1 MRIVMIGAGYVGL
14 VSAACL
20 ADLGH
25 EVVCVEVDET
35 KVAALKKGRIPIY
48 ERGLSELVLA
58 NQSASRLSFTANLN
72 DAARA
77 AHAIF
82 IAVGTP
88 ALGEVGSADMRYV
101 YDAARDIA
109 SVIEDFTV
117 IVVKS
122 TVPIGACDDVE
133 RIIGERVPR
142 NRFAVVSNPEF
153 LREGAAI
160 EDFNQPDRVVIGVED
175 ERARLVMAEIYEP
188 LSSVRASIL
197 YTSRRSSEMIKY
209 AANVFLAMK
218 VTFINEIADLC
229 ERVDADVLEVSRGVG
244 LDSCIGPKF
253 LTPGSGF
260 GGSCFPKDTL
270 VLTKFAREAEAPIR
284 LVETLV
290 EVNEARMA
298 AMARKVIAA
307 CDGSVVG
314 KRIAVL
320 GLTYKPGT
328 DDMREAPSLVIVPK
342 LQAAGAQ
349 IVAYDPAGMRTAR
362 SLLPGVQLAE
372 YAYDCVEGAD
382 AAVVITEWDEFR
394 ALDLKRVRAA
404 LNQPIMVDLRNIYS
418 IETMRSLGFRYFCI
432 GRGFRYDERSAHP
445 QVQEF
450 SSRGVSRTA
459 REDRPDAELSMP
471 YSGDWTRIG
480 IT

>member
-14 VSAACL
+14 VSGTCL
-20 ADLGH
+20 ADFGH
-25 EVVCVEVDET
+25 EVVCVDTDEE
-35 KVAALKKGRIPIY
+35 KVASLRDGRVPIY
-48 ERGLSELVLA
+48 EPGLTDLVLS
-58 NQSASRLSFTANLN
+58 NQSAGRLSFATSLKA
-72 DAARA
+72 AARGA
-77 AHAIF
+77 RVIF

-88 ALGEVGSADMRYV
+88 SLAEVGSADMHYV
-101 YDAARDIA
+101 YDAARAIA
-109 SVIEDFTV
+109 EVIEDFTV
-117 IVVKS
+117 VVVKS
-122 TVPIGACDDVE
+122 TVPVGSADEVE
-133 RIIGERVPR
+133 RIIAEHAQRDL
-142 NRFAVVSNPEF
+142 FAVVSNPEF

-160 EDFNQPDRVVIGVED
+160 DDFKQPDRVIIGVED
-175 ERARLVMAEIYEP
+175 ERAREVMHEIYRP
-188 LSSVRASIL
+188 IQRSAGPIL
-197 YTSRRSSEMIKY
+197 YTSRRSSELIKY

-229 ERVDADVLEVSRGVG
+229 ERVDADVLDVSRGIG
-244 LDSCIGPKF
+244 LDSRIGPKF
-253 LTPGSGF
+253 LNPGPGF

-270 VLTKFAREAEAPIR
+270 ALTKLARVAEAPIR

-290 EVNEARMA
+290 EVNDTRMA
-298 AMARKVIAA
+298 AMAQKIVAA

-372 YAYDCVEGAD
+372 YARDCVEGAD

-394 ALDLKRVRAA
+394 ALDLKRVKAA
-404 LNQPIMVDLRNIYS
+404 LSQPIMVDLRNIYS
-418 IETMRSLGFRYFCI
+418 IETMKSLGFHYVCI
-432 GRGFRYDERSAHP
+432 GRHSGTTNVSPIRRRRN
-445 QVQEF
+445 
-450 SSRGVSRTA
+450 SRGDGSHA
-459 REDRPDAELSMP
+459 PLIQMIM
-471 YSGDWTRIG
+471 TRNP
-480 IT
+480 